1 MMSRIN
7 DWLNRNSMYI
17 ALVAAWIAMCGSLY
31 FSEVSGYVPCLL
43 CWYQRILMYPL
54 SLLIA
59 IGLLRRDW
67 NLPYYVLPFS
77 LLGIGIAS
85 YHYLLEKTDL
95 FDGAAVCRSGVSCT
109 TQWINWFGFV
119 TIPFLALVAFIVIT
133 IMSVIALANRQPAA
147 EDEEG
152 DPIHMPVLRV
162 ASTIVVILAI
172 FAVLFI
178 TGRADQAGAETA
190 QSPSFT
196 VSTVAGPQMTNVGA
210 AVNAVN
216 SADPVIVARGQQLYA
231 QACAA
236 CHGVDAQ
243 GVLNLG
249 NQLAG
254 SEFVASQ
261 TDLELL
267 AMVRAGRDL
276 SDPNNTSGLVM
287 PASGGR
293 PDLSDEDLL
302 AIIAFIR
309 SK

>member
-1 MMSRIN
+1 MSQIN
-7 DWLNRNSMYI
+7 FWLNRNSMYI
-17 ALVAAWIAMCGSLY
+17 ALAAAWIAMCGSLY
-31 FSEVSGYVPCLL
+31 FSEVAGYVPCLL

-54 SLLIA
+54 SGIIA
-59 IGLLRRDW
+59 IGLLRRDGH
-67 NLPYYVLPFS
+67 LPYYVLPFS
-77 LLGIGIAS
+77 LLGIGVSS
-85 YHYLLEKTDL
+85 YHYLLEKTNI

-119 TIPFLALVAFIVIT
+119 TIPFLALLAFIVIT
-133 IMSVIALANRQPAA
+133 IMSIIALTNQQPAT

-152 DPIHMPVLRV
+152 NPIRMPVLRV
-162 ASTIVVILAI
+162 AGTVVAILAV

-178 TGRADQAGAETA
+178 TGRADSAVAGAA
-190 QSPSFT
+190 QSPPFAVAP
-196 VSTVAGPQMTNVGA
+196 VSGPQMTNVGA

-216 SADPVIVARGQQLYA
+216 SEDPVIVARGQQLYS

-236 CHGVDAQ
+236 CHGVAAQ
-243 GVLNLG
+243 GVVNLG

-254 SEFVASQ
+254 SEYVGNQ

-267 AMVRAGRDL
+267 AMVREGRDL
-276 SDPNNTSGLVM
+276 SHPDNTTGLVM
-287 PASGGR
+287 PPSGGR

-309 SK
+309 SQ

>member
-1 MMSRIN
+1 
-7 DWLNRNSMYI
+7 
-17 ALVAAWIAMCGSLY
+17 
-31 FSEVSGYVPCLL
+31 
-43 CWYQRILMYPL
+43 MYPL

-77 LLGIGIAS
+77 LLGMGISS

-133 IMSVIALANRQPAA
+133 IMAVIALANRQPAA

-152 DPIHMPVLRV
+152 NPIHMPVLRV
-162 ASTIVVILAI
+162 ASTVVVILAI
-172 FAVLFI
+172 FAVFFI
-178 TGRADQAGAETA
+178 TGRADQSATETA
-190 QSPSFT
+190 QSPSFS
-196 VSTVAGPQMTNVGA
+196 VSTVAGPQMTNIGA

>member
-1 MMSRIN
+1 MSRLN
-7 DWLNRNSMYI
+7 DWLNRNSLYI

-31 FSEVSGYVPCLL
+31 FSEVAGYVPCLL

-54 SLLIA
+54 ALLTA

-77 LLGIGIAS
+77 LLGIGVSS
-85 YHYLLEKTDL
+85 YHYLLEKTDI

-133 IMSVIALANRQPAA
+133 IMSIIALVNHQPAT

-152 DPIHMPVLRV
+152 NPIHMPVLRV
-162 ASTIVVILAI
+162 ASTVVVIVAI

-178 TGRADQAGAETA
+178 TGRTNSAVAETA
-190 QSPSFT
+190 TSPSFA
-196 VSTVAGPQMTNVGA
+196 VAPVAGPQMTNIGA

-216 SADPVIVARGQQLYA
+216 SADPVIVARGQQLYS

-254 SEFVASQ
+254 SDYIATH

-267 AMVRAGRDL
+267 EMVRQGRDL
-276 SDPNNTSGLVM
+276 SNPENTTGLVM
-287 PASGGR
+287 PPSGGR
-293 PDLSDEDLL
+293 PDLSDEDMLS
-302 AIIAFIR
+302 IIAFIR